1 MLPDMLE
8 LKELLLVTQAHL
20 RVLQQ
25 LEAERIAKETG
36 QPIQQIEQRI
46 QGLAEDILE
55 LVRAENA

>member
-8 LKELLLVTQAHL
+8 LKQLLLVTQAHL